1 MLFDKCLAAEVLVV
15 VSLSV
20 CLYSHA
26 DTNYRAMPIDKRSLT
41 GQVLLVA
48 FLLPTVELIKLG

>member
-26 DTNYRAMPIDKRSLT
+26 DTNYRALPIDKRSFA
-41 GQVLLVA
+41 GQVLLGA
-48 FLLPTVELIKLG
+48 FLLPINS